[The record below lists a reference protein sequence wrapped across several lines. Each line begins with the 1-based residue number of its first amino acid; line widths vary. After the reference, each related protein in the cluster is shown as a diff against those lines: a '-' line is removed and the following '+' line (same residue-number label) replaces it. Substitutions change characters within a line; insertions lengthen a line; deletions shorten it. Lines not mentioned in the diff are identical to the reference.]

1 MFERERQRLLE
12 KMDDGPY
19 KEKFEFREDLVAD
32 LSGKEGECRKPSWV
46 DDFYGTCNTIHEI
59 ASTLDRATFI
69 PTISSTSTSSTS
81 STTTTA
87 RSSSSRSSRRNA
99 ENTNDESTSTSM
111 VPSSSSSVQQQQRLQ
126 LQDYDF
132 KYLSAGGLRVAWRA
146 YRSSPPPP
154 SPRSSPPPPHSN
166 NTDEGDDSVTTD
178 NNNNNNNSWESDVVV
193 KLYKLSDHSHYQS
206 TLARVRYET
215 LIMERVSSSPHI
227 LNVYGSC
234 GTTMV
239 VETMSQNVEDLAVP
253 SEEGTMDQEELDELS
268 TFWPHRQSQNNLTAS
283 EKLLLATSMARG
295 LYDLHYYD
303 GGQILH
309 ADVAIEQWLLSPAGQ
324 VKLNDFN
331 YAEIMSWNVGAVE
344 EEGDGGDGDGDGGY
358 CPTEVRYSG
367 YIRSPEELMGT
378 PSDSSKDVFSFGHV
392 IYQLL
397 TGLSPFYDERF
408 HGKDKYYLK
417 PLIIKGVRPYVDKRY
432 LDASSGVGYIE
443 FHLAKIMMECW
454 RHDPHRRP
462 SIATILDFLQ
472 KTMIEAKKRGDLE
485 PSGRI
490 QDPPLVF

>member
-146 YRSSPPPP
+146 YRSSPPMP
-154 SPRSSPPPPHSN
+154 SHSSPS
-166 NTDEGDDSVTTD
+166 SQD
-178 NNNNNNNSWESDVVV
+178 NNISNSNSNWESDVVM
-193 KLYKLSDHSHYQS
+193 KLYKFSDNSHYQS
-206 TLARVRYET
+206 TLARVRLET

-227 LNVYGSC
+227 LDVYGSC

-239 VETMSQNVEDLAVP
+239 VETMSENVEDLAVP
-253 SEEGTMDQEELDELS
+253 SEEGTMDQKELNKVS
-268 TFWPHRQSQNNLTAS
+268 NFWPHRQSQNNLTAS
-283 EKLLLATSMARG
+283 EKLSLAISMARG
-295 LYDLHYYD
+295 LYDLHHYD

-331 YAEIMSWNVGAVE
+331 YAEIMSWDVGVVKDE
-344 EEGDGGDGDGDGGY
+344 DDGRDGDGDGNGGGGGY